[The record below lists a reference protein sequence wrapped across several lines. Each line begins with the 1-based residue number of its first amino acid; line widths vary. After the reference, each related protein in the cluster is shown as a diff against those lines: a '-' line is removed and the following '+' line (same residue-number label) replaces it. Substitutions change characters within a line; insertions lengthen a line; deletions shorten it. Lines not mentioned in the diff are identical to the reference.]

1 MKRKRRFM
9 AKLKLVELV
18 FRAWKYFR
26 TGYSTY
32 LTFFVGFFTFVST
45 TYYLAIKSVPFLQ
58 KIFPHFY
65 IFVIFGILMFVPLSI
80 LLGWLHMKGTLAY
93 PTEIAISIESNPY
106 TYKIMP
112 GKEAEIQRPYQ
123 ELVLRMLKKILE
135 KEGMLSDEEKK
146 ELEEVLNKIERLRK
160 GEIVGK
166 PRQRR
171 IMSLSKR

>member
-1 MKRKRRFM
+1 M
-9 AKLKLVELV
+9 KLVELM

-26 TGYSTY
+26 MGYGTY
-32 LTFFVGFFTFVST
+32 LTFIVGFFTFVST
-45 TYYLAIKSVPFLQ
+45 TYYLAVRSAPFLQ
-58 KIFPHFY
+58 SLFPRFH
-65 IFVIFGILMFVPLSI
+65 IFVIFGILVFGPIGV

-123 ELVLRMLKKILE
+123 ELVLKMLKKILE

-171 IMSLSKR
+171 IMALSKR